1 MPKSAF
7 TDAYASAVE
16 LLVRLRKEHGVSQVE
31 LAKRL
36 GRPQQFISLVER
48 RQRRL
53 DVIEY
58 YAFLRAIGADP
69 ERAVAELYGSL
80 PAQVAI

>member
-1 MPKSAF
+1 VPETAAERTS
-7 TDAYASAVE
+7 T
-16 LLVRLRKEHGVSQVE
+16 LRKEHGVSQVE

-58 YAFLRAIGADP
+58 YAFLRAIGAGP
-69 ERAVAELYGSL
+69 EQTIVELYRSL
-80 PAQVAI
+80 PADVVI